1 LPDSRAADG
10 LGQVGLGLP
19 PLSFETGM
27 VELGEMAAVMLDEP
41 RFPAFGLGGGGSF
54 GLLSG
59 ARLAGD
65 APIIEESL

>member
-1 LPDSRAADG
+1 
-10 LGQVGLGLP
+10 
-19 PLSFETGM
+19 M
-27 VELGEMAAVMLDEP
+27 VELGEKAAVMLDEP

-59 ARLAGD
+59 AGLAGD